1 MEEPAHYRLFIALPV
16 SEAVRREME
25 VAQNELREA
34 LPGGAVRWT
43 RPDQFH
49 LTLKFLGD
57 VPVDR
62 VDLLVNSV
70 RKACSSF
77 SSLSLIAEG
86 LGCFPNERRPR
97 VIWIGMRD
105 HPQLKPLQRAINIA
119 TTEFGPAELEKD
131 FKGHLTIGRI
141 KEMSSLERKTLERLL
156 SKLQAGIFG
165 NWTANEVKIIRSE
178 LSESGATHKDV
189 MAIPLNKP

>member
-1 MEEPAHYRLFIALPV
+1 MDGLDHYRLFIAL
-16 SEAVRREME
+16 SISDSVRREME

-34 LPGGAVRWT
+34 LPGRAVRWT

-57 VPVDR
+57 VPVGR
-62 VDLLVNSV
+62 VDLLIDSV
-70 RKACSSF
+70 RKACACF

-97 VIWIGMRD
+97 VIWIGMHD
-105 HPQLKPLQRAINIA
+105 HPQLKPLQSAINIA
-119 TTEFGPAELEKD
+119 TTEFGQAELEKD
-131 FKGHLTIGRI
+131 FKGHFTIGRI
-141 KEMSSLERKTLERLL
+141 KEISSLERKTLTRLL
-156 SKLQAGIFG
+156 SELRARSFG

-178 LSESGATHKDV
+178 LSDSGVTHKDV